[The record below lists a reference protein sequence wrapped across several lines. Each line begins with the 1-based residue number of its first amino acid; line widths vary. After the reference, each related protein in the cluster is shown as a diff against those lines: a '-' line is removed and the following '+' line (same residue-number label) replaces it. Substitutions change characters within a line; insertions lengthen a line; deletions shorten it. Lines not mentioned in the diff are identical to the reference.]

1 MPRQT
6 SAVKRIL
13 RGDQSNSSVG
23 TPFWG
28 MLCSSEAFSLTRKL
42 TSLMN
47 TRTRTFFLL
56 LLASSG
62 ALAATPRHPES
73 RPWVPDTLFAQVGA
87 AEKATSAYTVGATW
101 NWNWNRRYR
110 FGLVTGY
117 TEATVGRWETED
129 PGAGSN
135 WFTQV
140 GITPVLRLYPPIG
153 DNRWFAEVG
162 IGANYI
168 SPAYQTE
175 GKRFSTEFNFGDH
188 AAFGRILGD
197 RRQASVALRIQ
208 HFSNGGIDA
217 PNPGENFAQ
226 LRYSYQF

>member
-1 MPRQT
+1 M
-6 SAVKRIL
+6 
-13 RGDQSNSSVG
+13 G
-23 TPFWG
+23 TPFWE
-28 MLCSSEAFSLTRKL
+28 MLCIRELSSLVSSCKPFNA
-42 TSLMN
+42 MN
-47 TRTRTFFLL
+47 TRIRIFAVL
-56 LLASSG
+56 LLASTS
-62 ALAATPRHPES
+62 AFAANPRHPERS
-73 RPWVPDTLFAQVGA
+73 FWLPDAYFAQVGA
-87 AEKATSAYTVGATW
+87 AEKATNAYTVGATW
-101 NWNWNRRYR
+101 NWNWNRRFR

-117 TEATVGRWETED
+117 TEATVGRWETEINGGQD
-129 PGAGSN
+129 SN

-140 GITPVLRLYPPIG
+140 GITPVLRLYPPLG

-168 SPAYQTE
+168 SPAYQTD

-197 RRQASVALRIQ
+197 HRQASVALRIQ

-226 LRYSYQF
+226 LRYSHQF

>member
-1 MPRQT
+1 
-6 SAVKRIL
+6 
-13 RGDQSNSSVG
+13 
-23 TPFWG
+23 
-28 MLCSSEAFSLTRKL
+28 
-42 TSLMN
+42 MN
-47 TRTRTFFLL
+47 TRTRFFFVL
-56 LLASSG
+56 LLASGS
-62 ALAATPRHPES
+62 ALAAPRHPD
-73 RPWVPDTLFAQVGA
+73 RHFWKPDTYFAQVGA

-101 NWNWNRRYR
+101 NWNRQFS

-117 TEATVGRWETED
+117 TEATVGRWETEIQ
-129 PGAGSN
+129 GGQETN

-140 GITPVLRLYPPIG
+140 GVTPVLRLFPPIG

-168 SPAYQTE
+168 SPAYQTD

-197 RRQASVALRIQ
+197 HGQASVALRIQ

-226 LRYSYQF
+226 LRYSHQF

>member
-1 MPRQT
+1 
-6 SAVKRIL
+6 
-13 RGDQSNSSVG
+13 VG
-23 TPFWG
+23 TPFWE
-28 MLCSSEAFSLTRKL
+28 MLCIRELSSLVSSCKPFNA
-42 TSLMN
+42 MN
-47 TRTRTFFLL
+47 TRIRIFAVL
-56 LLASSG
+56 LLASTS
-62 ALAATPRHPES
+62 AFAANPRHPERS
-73 RPWVPDTLFAQVGA
+73 FWLPDAYFAQVGA
-87 AEKATSAYTVGATW
+87 AEKATNAYTVGATW
-101 NWNWNRRYR
+101 NWNWNRRFR

-117 TEATVGRWETED
+117 TEATVGRWETEINGGQD
-129 PGAGSN
+129 SN

-140 GITPVLRLYPPIG
+140 GITPVLRLYPPLG

-168 SPAYQTE
+168 SPAYQTD

-197 RRQASVALRIQ
+197 HRQASVALRIQ

>member
-1 MPRQT
+1 
-6 SAVKRIL
+6 
-13 RGDQSNSSVG
+13 
-23 TPFWG
+23 
-28 MLCSSEAFSLTRKL
+28 
-42 TSLMN
+42 MN
-47 TRTRTFFLL
+47 TRIRILSIL

-62 ALAATPRHPES
+62 AFAATPRHPDRHSWE
-73 RPWVPDTLFAQVGA
+73 PDSYFAQVGA

-101 NWNWNRRYR
+101 NWNWGRQYR
-110 FGLVTGY
+110 FGYVTGY
-117 TEATVGRWETED
+117 TEATVGRWETD
-129 PGAGSN
+129 VAGGDSN

-140 GITPVLRLYPPIG
+140 GITPVLRLFPPIG

-168 SPAYQTE
+168 SPAYQTD

-197 RRQASVALRIQ
+197 HGQASIALRIQ

-226 LRYSYQF
+226 LRYSHQF

>member
-1 MPRQT
+1 MPGFFT
-6 SAVKRIL
+6 
-13 RGDQSNSSVG
+13 
-23 TPFWG
+23 T
-28 MLCSSEAFSLTRKL
+28 
-42 TSLMN
+42 MN
-47 TRTRTFFLL
+47 TRFQFSLL
-56 LLASSG
+56 LLLVSSAALG
-62 ALAATPRHPES
+62 ANPRNPE
-73 RPWVPDTLFAQVGA
+73 RREWVPDTVFAQVGA

-101 NWNWNRRYR
+101 NWNWSRQFR
-110 FGLVTGY
+110 FGFVTGY
-117 TEATVGRWETED
+117 TEATVGRWETD
-129 PGAGSN
+129 VSNGDTN

-140 GITPVLRLYPPIG
+140 GITPVLRLFPPIG

-168 SPAYQTE
+168 SPAYQTD

-197 RRQASVALRIQ
+197 RRQGSVALRIQ

-226 LRYSYQF
+226 LRYSHQF

>member
-1 MPRQT
+1 
-6 SAVKRIL
+6 
-13 RGDQSNSSVG
+13 
-23 TPFWG
+23 
-28 MLCSSEAFSLTRKL
+28 
-42 TSLMN
+42 MN
-47 TRTRTFFLL
+47 TRIALLCSLL
-56 LLASSG
+56 LLPTG
-62 ALAATPRHPES
+62 ALTAKPRFVERS
-73 RPWVPDTLFAQVGA
+73 AWVPDAVFAQVGA

-117 TEATVGRWETED
+117 TEATLGRWQTDD
-129 PGAGSN
+129 PGEGSN

-140 GITPVLRLYPPIG
+140 GITPVLRLFPPLG
-153 DNRWFAEVG
+153 DERWFAEVG

-168 SPAYQTE
+168 APNYRTE

-197 RRQASVALRIQ
+197 HRQASVALRIQ

-226 LRYSYQF
+226 LRYAYQF

>member
-1 MPRQT
+1 
-6 SAVKRIL
+6 
-13 RGDQSNSSVG
+13 
-23 TPFWG
+23 
-28 MLCSSEAFSLTRKL
+28 
-42 TSLMN
+42 MN
-47 TRTRTFFLL
+47 TRTRFFFVL
-56 LLASSG
+56 LLASGS
-62 ALAATPRHPES
+62 ALAAPRHPD
-73 RPWVPDTLFAQVGA
+73 RHFWKPDTYFAQVGA

-101 NWNWNRRYR
+101 NWNWNRQFR

-117 TEATVGRWETED
+117 TEATVGRWETEIQ
-129 PGAGSN
+129 GGQETN

-140 GITPVLRLYPPIG
+140 GVTPVLRLFPPIG

-168 SPAYQTE
+168 SPAYQTD

-197 RRQASVALRIQ
+197 HGQASVALRIQ

-226 LRYSYQF
+226 LRYSHQF

>member
-1 MPRQT
+1 M
-6 SAVKRIL
+6 
-13 RGDQSNSSVG
+13 
-23 TPFWG
+23 
-28 MLCSSEAFSLTRKL
+28 
-42 TSLMN
+42 LMN
-47 TRTRTFFLL
+47 IRTRTFFLL
-56 LLASSG
+56 LLASTS
-62 ALAATPRHPES
+62 ALAATPRHPER
-73 RPWVPDTLFAQVGA
+73 RPWVPDTVFAQVGA

-197 RRQASVALRIQ
+197 HRQASVALRIQ

>member
-1 MPRQT
+1 M
-6 SAVKRIL
+6 
-13 RGDQSNSSVG
+13 G
-23 TPFWG
+23 TPFWE
-28 MLCSSEAFSLTRKL
+28 MLCIRELSSLVSSCKPFNA
-42 TSLMN
+42 MN
-47 TRTRTFFLL
+47 TRIRIFAVL
-56 LLASSG
+56 LLASTS
-62 ALAATPRHPES
+62 AFAANPRHPERS
-73 RPWVPDTLFAQVGA
+73 FWLPDAYFAQVGA
-87 AEKATSAYTVGATW
+87 AEKATNAYTVGATW
-101 NWNWNRRYR
+101 NWNWNRRFR

-117 TEATVGRWETED
+117 TEATVGRWETEINGGQD
-129 PGAGSN
+129 SN

-140 GITPVLRLYPPIG
+140 GITPVLRLYPPLG

-168 SPAYQTE
+168 SPAYQTD

-197 RRQASVALRIQ
+197 HRQASVALRIQ

>member
-1 MPRQT
+1 
-6 SAVKRIL
+6 
-13 RGDQSNSSVG
+13 
-23 TPFWG
+23 
-28 MLCSSEAFSLTRKL
+28 
-42 TSLMN
+42 MN
-47 TRTRTFFLL
+47 TRIRIFAVL
-56 LLASSG
+56 LLASTS
-62 ALAATPRHPES
+62 AFAANPRHPERS
-73 RPWVPDTLFAQVGA
+73 FWLPDAYFAQVGA
-87 AEKATSAYTVGATW
+87 AEKATNAYTVGATW
-101 NWNWNRRYR
+101 NWNWNRRFR

-117 TEATVGRWETED
+117 TEATVGRWETEINGGQD
-129 PGAGSN
+129 SN

-140 GITPVLRLYPPIG
+140 GITPVLRLYPPLG

-168 SPAYQTE
+168 SPAYQTD

-197 RRQASVALRIQ
+197 HRQASVALRIQ

-226 LRYSYQF
+226 LRYSHQF

>member
-1 MPRQT
+1 M
-6 SAVKRIL
+6 
-13 RGDQSNSSVG
+13 G
-23 TPFWG
+23 TPFWE
-28 MLCSSEAFSLTRKL
+28 MLCIRELSSLVSSCKPFNA
-42 TSLMN
+42 MN
-47 TRTRTFFLL
+47 TRIRIFAVL
-56 LLASSG
+56 LLASTS
-62 ALAATPRHPES
+62 AFAANPRHPERS
-73 RPWVPDTLFAQVGA
+73 FWLPDAYFAQVGA
-87 AEKATSAYTVGATW
+87 AEKATNAYTVGATW
-101 NWNWNRRYR
+101 NWNWNRRFR

-117 TEATVGRWETED
+117 TEATVGRWETEINGGQD
-129 PGAGSN
+129 SN

-140 GITPVLRLYPPIG
+140 GITPVLRLFPPLG

-168 SPAYQTE
+168 SPAYQTD

-197 RRQASVALRIQ
+197 HRQASVALRIQ

>member
-1 MPRQT
+1 
-6 SAVKRIL
+6 
-13 RGDQSNSSVG
+13 
-23 TPFWG
+23 
-28 MLCSSEAFSLTRKL
+28 
-42 TSLMN
+42 MN
-47 TRTRTFFLL
+47 TRVRFFVLL
-56 LLASSG
+56 LFASTG
-62 ALAATPRHPES
+62 ALAATPRHPD
-73 RPWVPDTLFAQVGA
+73 RHLWVPDSVFAQIGA

-101 NWNWNRRYR
+101 NWNWSRQFR

-117 TEATVGRWETED
+117 TEATVGRWETDLHDGET
-129 PGAGSN
+129 N

-140 GITPVLRLYPPIG
+140 GVTPVLRLFPPLG
-153 DNRWFAEVG
+153 GNRWFAEVG

-168 SPAYQTE
+168 SPAYQTD

-226 LRYSYQF
+226 LRYSHQF